1 MEPTPRH
8 SLHPLSEVER
18 WELAL
23 IERSR
28 SAAPA
33 DERPDRR
40 AVNCGAA
47 AFLVAVVA
55 LVAVER
61 PAVGAG
67 DVLNVLAGVAAF
79 AIASSVEFEIG
90 TASAAPTVPVLVAL
104 LVLLPPALA
113 PPVAAVGLVVGASLI
128 SRQTGRR
135 QPLAATLCSALH
147 VVGPAALVAA
157 VGWPAGTAGW
167 AVLAG
172 VVAAGLASDLA
183 LSSARNRA
191 GLGLSGPDLLSMLR
205 WTYAVDVT
213 LAPLGFLAAAQL
225 GPQPVAFAVTL
236 MPVALLALLAI
247 DRRRQVDRLLLLDG
261 AFDEAHAAARRDPL
275 TGLGNRLAWEEALA
289 AATAR
294 AGDPIAIVLLDV
306 DRLKLVNDRY
316 GHPAGDRL
324 IQSVSSA
331 MAAEIGPGSVVCRI
345 GGDEF
350 GIVLS
355 GATATTHHEVVERVQ
370 RAVAKEP
377 SVGDV
382 PVSVSI
388 GSSVAVGR
396 GVHEAVSI
404 ADDELYRAKR
414 ARSDRTAAGS
424 PLLPQRAASRS

>member
-1 MEPTPRH
+1 MEPTSDH

-18 WELAL
+18 RELAL

-28 SAAPA
+28 SIAPGN
-33 DERPDRR
+33 DLPDHRT
-40 AVNCGAA
+40 VSWGAA
-47 AFLVAVVA
+47 VFLVASVA
-55 LVAVER
+55 LVAAD
-61 PAVGAG
+61 PPTLSAV
-67 DVLNVLAGVAAF
+67 DELNVLAGIAAV
-79 AIASSVEFEIG
+79 AIAAAVEFEIG
-90 TASAAPTVPVLVAL
+90 TTSAAPTVPVLVAL
-104 LVLLPPALA
+104 LMLLPPALVPA
-113 PPVAAVGLVVGASLI
+113 IAAVGLVVGAHLR

-135 QPLAATLCSALH
+135 EPLALTLCSALH
-147 VVGPAALVAA
+147 VVVPAALVAA
-157 VGWPAGTAGW
+157 VGWPEGAAAW
-167 AVLAG
+167 ALLAA
-172 VVAAGLASDLA
+172 VVAARLASDLA

-191 GLGLSGPDLLSMLR
+191 GHRLSGRELLAMLR

-213 LAPLGFLAAAQL
+213 LAPVGYLAAAEL
-225 GPQPVAFAVTL
+225 APQPVAFAVTL
-236 MPVALLALLAI
+236 MPVALLALLAA

-289 AATAR
+289 AAATHA
-294 AGDPIAIVLLDV
+294 ADAVAIVLLDV

-324 IQSVSSA
+324 IQSVASA
-331 MAAEIGPGSVVCRI
+331 MGGEVGPGSVACRI

-355 GATATTHHEVVERVQ
+355 GPVATTHAEVVDRVQ
-370 RAVAKEP
+370 RTVAREP

-388 GSSVAVGR
+388 GSSAAFGR
-396 GVHEAVSI
+396 SVLEAVSI

-414 ARSDRTAAGS
+414 NRANRSAARSRVDDGARS
-424 PLLPQRAASRS
+424 PA